1 MNPISTTTTVGMKN
15 AKKFLR
21 ENPTESKAVAAKIF
35 NVNARSL
42 SAFIQRDSDAKN
54 GDNNKML
61 QNHEINALDDFIRSL
76 LKHEI
81 LSISQIVFSA
91 IRLAVE

>member
-1 MNPISTTTTVGMKN
+1 MKN
-15 AKKFLR
+15 AKKFLK
-21 ENPTESKAVAAKIF
+21 ENLTESKAVATKIF
-35 NVNARSL
+35 NVNVRSL
-42 SAFIQRDSDAKN
+42 SVFIQRDSDAKN
-54 GDNNKML
+54 EEHNKML

-91 IRLAVE
+91 IVNLKQTHRLKTLSKR